1 MLVDT
6 EESVMNMTHLQLFAG
21 FGKII
26 LEKKET
32 AIVYWRTIV
41 QLLASGNANDPS
53 LSFLNNIYQM
63 RARVKISLKMQQ
75 I

>member
-6 EESVMNMTHLQLFAG
+6 EERVMNMTHLQLFAG

-32 AIVYWRTIV
+32 AIVYWRAIV
-41 QLLASGNANDPS
+41 QLLASGNTNDPS
-53 LSFLNNIYQM
+53 LSFLNIIYQM